1 MSTSLHAKV
10 LRTLLYGL
18 RPKITIITI
27 FYLIFLFLYSFT
39 VSAQSTVPIFPG
51 AEGYGQYT
59 KGGRGGAI
67 IKVTNLNSSG
77 PGSLRSALLSSG
89 PRTVVFEVSGTIDI
103 AGAITIR
110 DPYLTI
116 AGQTA
121 PSPGIL
127 IRGGSITIKTHDVL
141 IQHIRVRAG
150 NTGDDC
156 LKMSTA
162 GSGEVYNVYLDHL
175 SLSWAKDEVLSIY
188 QRDARVYDISVSHCF
203 ITEGLAKNNSYTG
216 AKGFLVGKDPNK
228 SVSEI
233 IGDVSVTSSLFAHNN
248 QRNPYMKNGTRGI
261 LCNNVMYSYRHSAV
275 EIGDDKGEFQV
286 AAVNNVFRTRV
297 PANKPP
303 ISLRT
308 PGSGG
313 KLFMSNNMYDG
324 NMPAQ
329 NQLISASFTLQTTS
343 PVNMSSVDVIPTSQ
357 TLDYVLDNSGAR
369 PADRDA
375 VDVRII
381 NEVKTRTGDW
391 MDQTEVN
398 SYYPN
403 LAVNNKTFS
412 VANANGDDDG
422 DGYTNLEERLY
433 ALKLEVEGKSSGEEP
448 QPNNAPTISDI
459 ANQKVEQDTST
470 GAINFTI
477 GDDQTA
483 VNALTL
489 SGASSNSSLVNNSG
503 IVFSGSGANR
513 SVTVTPVAGQFGIA
527 TITLTV
533 SDGEKTGST
542 SFDLTV
548 EEVTPVNTA
557 PTISSIA
564 DQKINQD
571 TQLGPVSFTIG
582 DQETNANQLVVSANS
597 SNQVL
602 VSNSSISLAGTGSQ
616 RTIAI
621 DPEAGQ
627 FGITTIE
634 LTVSDGEM
642 TTITSFDL
650 TVVEKDEEPVNTAP
664 TIANMADQSIEQDS
678 QLGPINF
685 TIGDQETNASQLT
698 VTGSSNNQS
707 LVSNANITF
716 GGSGSQRTLTVVPQ
730 TGQYGAATIQVIV
743 SDGELSTTESFVL
756 NVTEKGEEP
765 VNTAPSISAIDDQEV
780 MQDNE
785 FGPLGFSIADQ
796 ETDATQLTVS
806 ASSSD
811 QSIVKNNE
819 ISVSGTGAQKTITIQ
834 PEKGKYGDVSIT
846 IVVSDGELDS
856 KEEFV
861 LTVLEKIEE
870 PINTAPTIS
879 AVGDQETDQDVDLGP
894 IAFSVGDEESAA
906 ENLTVSATSSNA
918 AVVSNQ
924 NLDISGNGANKTIY
938 ISPNPG
944 AYGSTDIT
952 IAVSDGELTTTTVFN
967 VKVNE
972 VVSGGD
978 PGIAPIIGNISNQ
991 FAPANTVVGPISFF
1005 VDDDYTPVQDLKVTG
1020 YSNNN
1025 SLVNTSQIK
1034 FSGSGNERQL
1044 TITPTPDK
1052 SGRAVIT
1059 IEVSDGNQKAST
1071 SFFLTVKRR
1080 GKGKSQQSTSVV
1092 SNFPNPF
1099 SSKTTISYMVEEES
1113 NVSLQVYDMRGHL
1126 LRNLVRER
1134 QPAGEHSSEWNR
1146 LTDKGELVQDGMYIY
1161 KLRIGATVIMNR
1173 MIIRH

>member
-10 LRTLLYGL
+10 LSTLLYGL

-39 VSAQSTVPIFPG
+39 VSAQTTKPIFPG

-59 KGGRGGAI
+59 KGGRGGTI
-67 IKVTNLNSSG
+67 IKVTNLNTSG
-77 PGSLRSALLSSG
+77 PGSLRNALLTSG

-103 AGAITIR
+103 GGAITIR
-110 DPYLTI
+110 DPFLTI

-156 LKMSTA
+156 LKMSSA
-162 GSGEVYNVYLDHL
+162 GSGEVYNIYLDHL

-188 QRDARVYDISVSHCF
+188 QRDARIYDISVSHCF

-329 NQLISASFTLQTTS
+329 NQLISASFTLQTSS
-343 PVNMSSVDVIPTSQ
+343 PVNMNSVDVIPTSQ

-375 VDVRII
+375 VDVRIV

-403 LAVNNKTFS
+403 LAVNNKVFS
-412 VANANGDDDG
+412 AINPNGDDDG
-422 DGYTNLEERLY
+422 DGYTNLEEKLY
-433 ALKLEVEGKSSGEEP
+433 TLKLEVEGKSAGEEP
-448 QPNNAPTISDI
+448 TPNNAPTISDI
-459 ANQKVEQDTST
+459 ADQNINQDAST

-483 VNALTL
+483 LNALTL
-489 SGASSNSSLVNNSG
+489 SGASSNNSLVSNAG
-503 IVFSGSGANR
+503 IVFSGTGANR
-513 SVTVTPVAGQFGIA
+513 SVTVTPVAGQFGVA

-533 SDGEKTGST
+533 SDGEKTANT

-548 EEVTPVNTA
+548 TEVVPVNTA
-557 PTISSIA
+557 PSITSMGDQTIE
-564 DQKINQD
+564 QD
-571 TQLGPVSFTIG
+571 AQLGPLNFTIG
-582 DQETNANQLVVSANS
+582 DQETNANQLSVSGSS
-597 SNQVL
+597 SNADL
-602 VSNSSISLAGTGSQ
+602 VSNSSISFSGSGSQ
-616 RTIAI
+616 RNITVV
-621 DPEAGQ
+621 PQSGKFGQ
-627 FGITTIE
+627 STIE
-634 LTVSDGEM
+634 VAVSDGEL
-642 TTITSFDL
+642 TTTTSFVL
-650 TVVEKDEEPVNTAP
+650 TVNEKVEEPVNTAP
-664 TIANMADQSIEQDS
+664 TIANIADKTIEQDG
-678 QLGPINF
+678 QLGPIAF
-685 TIGDQETNASQLT
+685 SIGDQETNASQLS
-698 VTGSSNNQS
+698 VSGSSDNQS
-707 LVSNANITF
+707 LVENANITF
-716 GGSGSQRTLTVVPQ
+716 GGSGSQRTLTIVPE
-730 TGQYGAATIQVIV
+730 TGQYGETTINVTV
-743 SDGELSTTESFVL
+743 SDGELSATISFIL
-756 NVTEKGEEP
+756 GVTQKDEEP
-765 VNTAPSISAIDDQEV
+765 INTAPSISAIADQEV
-780 MQDNE
+780 EQDTQ
-785 FGPLGFSIADQ
+785 FGPLSFSIADQ
-796 ETDATQLTVS
+796 ETDAAQLTVE
-806 ASSSD
+806 ASSND
-811 QSIVKNNE
+811 QNIVKNNK
-819 ISVSGTGAQKTITIQ
+819 ISIDGSGSQRTISIQ
-834 PEKGKYGDVSIT
+834 PENGKYGKVT
-846 IVVSDGELDS
+846 VTLLVSDGALDS

-861 LTVLEKIEE
+861 LNVLEKVEE
-870 PINTAPTIS
+870 PINTAPTITE
-879 AVGDQETDQDVDLGP
+879 VVDQETDQDIDLGP
-894 IAFSVGDEESAA
+894 IPFTVGDQESDAIGLVVTA
-906 ENLTVSATSSNA
+906 SSSNQS
-918 AVVSNQ
+918 VVSNA
-924 NLDISGNGANKTIY
+924 NLSITGFGAEKSLY
-938 ISPNPG
+938 ISPNSE
-944 AYGSTDIT
+944 AYGSTSIT
-952 IAVSDGELTTTTVFN
+952 LMVSDGELTSSTTFDLD
-967 VKVNE
+967 VNE

-991 FAPANTVVGPISFF
+991 FAASGTVVGPISFF
-1005 VDDDYTPVQDLKVTG
+1005 VDDDYTPVQDLVVTG
-1020 YSNNN
+1020 YSNNS
-1025 SLVNTSQIK
+1025 SLVHASQIT

-1044 TITPTPDK
+1044 TINPNANK
-1052 SGRAVIT
+1052 SGRAIIT
-1059 IEVSDGNQKAST
+1059 IEVSDGTKKAST
-1071 SFFLTVKRR
+1071 SFFLTVKRK
-1080 GKGKSQQSTSVV
+1080 GKGKSQQSTSVAA
-1092 SNFPNPF
+1092 NFPNPF
-1099 SSKTTISYMVEEES
+1099 SSKTTISYTVEEES

-1134 QPAGEHSSEWNR
+1134 QSAGEHSSEWDR

-1161 KLRIGATVIMNR
+1161 KLRIGSAVIMNR